1 MRTELRSLQPIKGGV
16 ILEKF
21 VQIILFLSSYIPLFI
36 IIIIQNIFSLLEKLN
51 IKFDFRITNPNTI
64 LENLKSIHS
73 QFESYLIIILTI
85 LIAILLILVMR
96 LVNSLNDNDVTS
108 VTIDEV
114 ININHSTVTNY
125 FAVYIFPFIT
135 MDLTSL
141 LGVIQ
146 FTFLGTIIGYIYIKN
161 DLIYVNP
168 VLNILF
174 KLNIYEVKFT
184 YEDYNTGKK
193 TYTGILL
200 SQKEKQDLIVKSQID
215 IIIKNSE
222 LYFNVK

>member
-1 MRTELRSLQPIKGGV
+1 M
-16 ILEKF
+16 EKF
-21 VQIILFLSSYIPLFI
+21 VQITLFLSSYVPLFI

-51 IKFDFRITNPNTI
+51 VKFDFRITNSTVI
-64 LENLKSIHS
+64 LQNLKSIHS
-73 QFESYLIIILTI
+73 YFEFYLIIILTI
-85 LIAILLILVMR
+85 LIATLLILVKR
-96 LVNSLNDNDVTS
+96 LVNSLNDNDVIS
-108 VTIDEV
+108 VTVDEV

-146 FTFLGTIIGYIYIKN
+146 FVFLGSIIGYIYIKN

-174 KLNIYEVKFT
+174 KLNIYEITFS
-184 YEDYNTGKK
+184 YEDNNIGKVSQ
-193 TYTGILL
+193 TGILL
-200 SQKEKQDLIVKSQID
+200 SKIEKQNLIIESQID
-215 IIIKNSE
+215 IIIKNPE
-222 LYFNVK
+222 LYFNIK